1 MAPHV
6 SFHVTRRSL
15 STSSWSLLSSF
26 SRTWDITL
34 PRAREREKTCLSF
47 TDVHNMRSLA
57 DHVND
62 VSVYWSRKGRPSK
75 KTNLRQFLLQ
85 VLGEALYSVY
95 LSESHR
101 QQSWV
106 PHRGQCRGGWETV
119 LDIDTRSRSHLPPW
133 EWFWMHV
140 WCSCGHDRERITPE
154 LG

>member
-1 MAPHV
+1 MKDSRCCSLGRTQDNYVITNPLERNLPSGLERTYLVWGIIPLPTSNPHDTVDAEKKNKRGLGPWLEPFKSKSIYCLWWDCLPDWAVAPAMAPHV

-62 VSVYWSRKGRPSK
+62 VSVY
-75 KTNLRQFLLQ
+75 
-85 VLGEALYSVY
+85 
-95 LSESHR
+95 
-101 QQSWV
+101 
-106 PHRGQCRGGWETV
+106 
-119 LDIDTRSRSHLPPW
+119 
-133 EWFWMHV
+133 
-140 WCSCGHDRERITPE
+140 
-154 LG
+154 